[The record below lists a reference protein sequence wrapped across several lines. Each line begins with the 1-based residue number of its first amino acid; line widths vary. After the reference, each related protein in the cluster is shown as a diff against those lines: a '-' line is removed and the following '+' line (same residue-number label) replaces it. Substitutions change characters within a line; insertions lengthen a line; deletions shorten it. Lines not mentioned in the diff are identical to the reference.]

1 MKKTLIALALAAL
14 PVASM
19 AEVTLFGTIKGGLE
33 VTKVKGVK
41 NTITNAN
48 DWDSSIGFKGEEDLG
63 NGLKAI
69 WQLQSTAGINAANKR
84 NDRSNTLTSFI
95 GLDAG
100 TFGKIRAGNLPDAIK
115 SDMEDLNLDDSGHGV
130 RDLGNWE
137 IGSRYTGIRYD
148 SANFGGFS
156 FNALYSP
163 EDNTRYEELESPK
176 VHGFEQDF
184 GGSNIPA
191 AVNGAT
197 DNHWLA
203 SVGLNYSIAGFFA
216 KYGYIHQKNSIGHDM
231 NANAHRVMAGY
242 DANNL
247 FVGLGY
253 QYTSGM
259 KGITNTELAKDD
271 AGNPLIG
278 GKCRFDDVDGVIC
291 EDALVTQTQT
301 HKLKTQEVAVAAAYR
316 IGNVVP
322 RLSYVHGFAQ
332 KAGNDKIPDS
342 KYHQVVLGADYH
354 LSKRTTVIASLGWAK
369 EGANAY
375 GTEYAVAPSLDA
387 TFDPATATVNSV
399 YSGGLIGAVM
409 NDDGTQKTKEQAYSF
424 GLGLRHKF

>member
-1 MKKTLIALALAAL
+1 MKKTLIALTLAAL

-19 AEVTLFGTIKGGLE
+19 AEVTLFGTIKGGVE
-33 VTKVKGVK
+33 FTKVKGVK

-69 WQLQSTAGINAANKR
+69 WQLQSTAGINKDNAR

-100 TFGKIRAGNLPDAIK
+100 TFGKVRAGNLPDSIK
-115 SDMEDLNLDDSGHGV
+115 DSMEDLNLDDSGHGV

-137 IGSRYTGIRYD
+137 IGSRYTGVRYD

-163 EDNTRYEELESPK
+163 EDNTRYEELGSPS
-176 VHGFEQDF
+176 VHGFEQANGIVDDQ
-184 GGSNIPA
+184 NIPA
-191 AVNGAT
+191 VVNDAT
-197 DNHWLA
+197 RNRWLA
-203 SVGLNYSIAGFFA
+203 SVGLKYEIAGFFA
-216 KYGYIHQKNSIGHDM
+216 KYGYVHQKNRVASGVNGD
-231 NANAHRVMAGY
+231 AHRVMAGY

-253 QYTSGM
+253 QYTKGM
-259 KGITNTELAKDD
+259 KGVVVPGWATQSQTDEAYKLATQELA
-271 AGNPLIG
+271 LS
-278 GKCRFDDVDGVIC
+278 
-291 EDALVTQTQT
+291 
-301 HKLKTQEVAVAAAYR
+301 AAYR

-322 RLSYVHGFAQ
+322 RLTYVHGFKQ
-332 KAGNDKIPDS
+332 KLAGEKVPHS

-354 LSKRTTVIASLGWAK
+354 LSKRTTVITSLGWAK

-375 GTEYAVAPSLDA
+375 PVYDAQVDDIRGAGMIGTVKNA
-387 TFDPATATVNSV
+387 
-399 YSGGLIGAVM
+399 
-409 NDDGTQKTKEQAYSF
+409 DGTYKTKEQAYSF

>member
-1 MKKTLIALALAAL
+1 MKKTLIALTLAAL

-69 WQLQSTAGINAANKR
+69 WQLQSTAGINKDNAR
-84 NDRSNTLTSFI
+84 NNRSNTLTSFI

-100 TFGKIRAGNLPDAIK
+100 AFGKIRAGNLPDSIK
-115 SDMEDLNLDDSGHGV
+115 DSMEDLNLDDSGHGV

-163 EDNTRYEELESPK
+163 EDNTRYEQLGSPS
-176 VHGFEQDF
+176 VHGFEQDA
-184 GGSNIPA
+184 GSGDNIPA
-191 AVNGAT
+191 VVNDVT
-197 DNHWLA
+197 ENKWLA

-216 KYGYIHQKNSIGHDM
+216 KYGYIHQKNRLGHNLNGD
-231 NANAHRVMAGY
+231 AHRVMVGY

-253 QYTSGM
+253 QYTNGM
-259 KGITNTELAKDD
+259 KGITDTTLERD
-271 AGNPLIG
+271 AQGNPVMKQVFNAKTG
-278 GKCRFDDVDGVIC
+278 QYDDVPQ
-291 EDALVTQTQT
+291 TQTQT
-301 HKLKTQEVAVAAAYR
+301 HRLKTQEIALSAAYR

-322 RLSYVHGFAQ
+322 RLSYVHGFKQ
-332 KAGNDKIPDS
+332 KAGNEKIAHS
-342 KYHQVVLGADYH
+342 KYDQVVLGADYH

-375 GTEYAVAPSLDA
+375 GKEYVDIAMNPMGAQQPPVPE
-387 TFDPATATVNSV
+387 VNST
-399 YSGGLIGAVM
+399 YSGGLIGAVY
-409 NDDGTQKTKEQAYSF
+409 NADGSQKTKEQAYSF